1 MKTDSPLRFYRW
13 LLLCVFI
20 VAELLLLCLDL
31 FYLIVQGE
39 SIASFFADFGIVT
52 VIVTVLVLFIYYALK
67 HVLLKYEDAEE
78 ALRQTQFTVDHSA
91 DSVLWVTPEGKIIF
105 ANDEACRR
113 RGYTKEEILSLTMFD
128 INVDFAAD
136 NDLWESCVERIQREG
151 HFVAEFRH
159 RTKGGEV
166 FPVEAML
173 NYYELEDKWLFVGN
187 VRDITDRKAAE
198 EVLRESEEK
207 YRLLFDNAG
216 EAIFSYDPE
225 LRLTE
230 INRVCCEAIG
240 YSREEVLGKNVLE
253 LNILHPRDLELA
265 ATVISRH
272 FAGEN
277 VSKTEYT
284 VIRKDG
290 SERLFSVVGAAI
302 RDPDGNLQSITNMCR
317 DITDRKAA
325 EETLR
330 RSEGKYRLLADSL
343 PEILFEMDLEGN
355 LLYVSMSAFTFQ
367 GYTQEEFE
375 KGMTVADVLVD
386 WKKSVAD
393 LGTRIEKNIGEASGE
408 YIAIK
413 KDGSTAPVIISS
425 RLVYDNGGKVVG
437 LSGVVTDIT
446 EQKKTEE
453 KLKRMNVEL
462 HGYAHTVSH
471 DLKNPISNVVVGC
484 GTLQNLLDLPLTDRN
499 ITYIKEVAEVIIH
512 GSVKAAALIDEL
524 LLLAESGQVP
534 KEIENVDVDEEVRL
548 IITDKSLQ
556 ADGVKFNT
564 NDLGTVV
571 ASPTHVYQIFSNL
584 ISNAVRFNNSDEP
597 RIDILRLPSEEGSV
611 HRFLVK
617 DNGPGIPEEI
627 IDKIFIPFTKDKER
641 GETGIGLSIV
651 ERMVKVY
658 GGDIRTYNDNGACF
672 EFTLKDFTVVVQG
685 GSPLVPTA

>member
-20 VAELLLLCLDL
+20 VAELLLLSLDL

-173 NYYELEDKWLFVGN
+173 NYYDLEDKWLFVGN

-265 ATVISRH
+265 ATVISRL

-277 VSKTEYT
+277 VLKTEYT

-355 LLYVSMSAFTFQ
+355 LLYVSMSAFIFQ

-413 KDGSTAPVIISS
+413 KDGSTNPVIISS

-446 EQKKTEE
+446 EQKKREE
-453 KLKRMNVEL
+453 KLKRMNIEL

-512 GSVKAAALIDEL
+512 GSVKAAAFIDEL

-556 ADGVKFNT
+556 ADGVKFDT

-584 ISNAVRFNNSDEP
+584 IRNAARFTNSDEP

-627 IDKIFIPFTKDKER
+627 MDKIFIPFTKDKER

-658 GGDIRTYNDNGACF
+658 GGDIRAYNDNGACF
-672 EFTLKDFTVVVQG
+672 EFTLKDFTYQA
-685 GSPLVPTA
+685 S

>member
-20 VAELLLLCLDL
+20 VAELLLLSLDL

-173 NYYELEDKWLFVGN
+173 NYYDLEDKWLFVGN

-265 ATVISRH
+265 ATVISRL

-277 VSKTEYT
+277 VLKTEYT

-355 LLYVSMSAFTFQ
+355 LLYVSMSAFIFQ

-512 GSVKAAALIDEL
+512 GSVKAAAFIDEL

-556 ADGVKFNT
+556 ADGVKFDT

-584 ISNAVRFNNSDEP
+584 IRNAARFTNSDEP

-627 IDKIFIPFTKDKER
+627 IDKIFIPFTKDKEK

-658 GGDIRTYNDNGACF
+658 GGDIRAYNDNGACF
-672 EFTLKDFTVVVQG
+672 EFTLKDFTYQA
-685 GSPLVPTA
+685 S